1 MRAVFRELRE
11 AGVVKGVWPILQ
23 QFKGWKGWG
32 RFPTAEEVRA
42 MAYLSIT
49 AGAHGLFWYTY
60 AAANGDKD
68 GLGAADDPARW
79 RDLAAVTR
87 ELASIQDDLG
97 TRSAAVPQVRI
108 LAGPERDSFGNASVH
123 CVIKQGVNG
132 RLLIAVNA
140 AAQKVRAQF
149 AVDAVR
155 KAQVLFEDR
164 EMRVATGLVDEFAPN
179 GVHVYRLR

>member
-1 MRAVFRELRE
+1 
-11 AGVVKGVWPILQ
+11 
-23 QFKGWKGWG
+23 
-32 RFPTAEEVRA
+32 
-42 MAYLSIT
+42 MAYLSIA

-60 AAANGDKD
+60 AAANGDRD
-68 GLGAADDPARW
+68 GLGAADDPDRW
-79 RDLAAVTR
+79 RDLAAVAR
-87 ELASIQDDLG
+87 ELASLQDDLG
-97 TRSAAVPQVRI
+97 TRSAVAPQVRI
-108 LAGPERDSFGNASVH
+108 LEGPEKDSFGNASVH
-123 CVIKQGVNG
+123 CVLKQGVGG

-164 EMRVATGLVDEFAPN
+164 EVRVAEGLVDEFVTN